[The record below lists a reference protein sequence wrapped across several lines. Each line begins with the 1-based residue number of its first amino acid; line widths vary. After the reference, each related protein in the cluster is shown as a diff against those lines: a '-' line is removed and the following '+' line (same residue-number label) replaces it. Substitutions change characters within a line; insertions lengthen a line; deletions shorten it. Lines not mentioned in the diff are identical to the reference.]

1 MEWIEFF
8 KIILPSLT
16 VGVLM
21 AVFNRS
27 QAKRDATE
35 QKMTEEQRKE
45 SVLHLELIMATA
57 KLSYAVAMAIQRGK
71 PNGEVEDGIEAYKK
85 AKKRYDAFLKE
96 IAAEHLIE

>member
-1 MEWIEFF
+1 MMELL
-8 KIILPSLT
+8 KMILPSLT

-27 QAKRDATE
+27 QAKRDETE
-35 QKMTEEQRKE
+35 RKITEEQRRE

-57 KLSYAVAMAIQRGK
+57 KLSYAVAMAIKRGTA
-71 PNGEVEDGIEAYKK
+71 NGEVEEGIEAYEK